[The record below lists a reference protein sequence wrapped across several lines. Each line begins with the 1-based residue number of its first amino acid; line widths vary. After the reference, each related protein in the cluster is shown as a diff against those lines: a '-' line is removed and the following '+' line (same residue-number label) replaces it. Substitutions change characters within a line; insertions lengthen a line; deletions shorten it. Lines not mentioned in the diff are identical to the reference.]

1 MQVCCVIENSV
12 RFTTQKDTKGFET
25 TFSVAMSLLQSI
37 GSMDYIYTSEFQTSV
52 RQLLRVIANL
62 SKSYDGASDI
72 HHYSARS
79 AFAVFKLMV
88 LTKRIDFKSWVHVY
102 SEMPKILV
110 NAGAVKA
117 LGVVLVCLTRKL
129 LKMSYRKHDI
139 QVYDKA
145 SKQTVAGISC
155 HKRKQYRRIQFK
167 KKRGSR
173 NNFYSR
179 LNFPT
184 NLVTSFNANHL
195 KYMFE
200 PTDAAY
206 KGMGEKNCR

>member
-1 MQVCCVIENSV
+1 MQVCCVIENSA
-12 RFTTQKDTKGFET
+12 RFTKQKDTKGFET

-62 SKSYDGASDI
+62 SKSSDGASEPLDI

-110 NAGAVKA
+110 NIGAVKA

-145 SKQTVAGISC
+145 SKQTIAGIQPLS
-155 HKRKQYRRIQFK
+155 KKTISPTSIQRREVTEIIFIQ
-167 KKRGSR
+167 G
-173 NNFYSR
+173 
-179 LNFPT
+179 
-184 NLVTSFNANHL
+184 
-195 KYMFE
+195 
-200 PTDAAY
+200 
-206 KGMGEKNCR
+206 